1 MVAEAVSTV
10 AGNPIYADVTFY
22 LSIAAALVSLATL
35 TVGYTQM
42 KIASAKVKLDLYNK
56 RFNVYLSA
64 LEYYQ
69 AMWKQTDGDLKE
81 KGAEFIKCY
90 RESLFLFSEKSG
102 VHETLTRIKNSGGI
116 VSTYEELKKADA
128 GINSHGPNIDALHT
142 KSVDARDK
150 IGEDLQNL
158 EKQMAEYTDFKVI
171 RGWTVL

>member
-1 MVAEAVSTV
+1 MAVEAVTTI
-10 AGNPIYADVTFY
+10 ATNPIYADVTLY

-56 RFNVYLSA
+56 RFNVYVSA

-69 AMWKQTDGDLKE
+69 AFWDKNGGDLKV

-90 RESLFLFSEKSG
+90 RESQFLFSEKSG
-102 VHETLTRIKNSGGI
+102 VYATLTVIKDSAGVI
-116 VSTYEELKKADA
+116 KIYEEMKAEGKKDL
-128 GINSHGPNIDALHT
+128 GELHS
-142 KSVDARDK
+142 KSVTAREK
-150 IGEDLQNL
+150 IGNALQTL
-158 EKQMAEYTDFKVI
+158 EKQMAKYIDFKVV